1 MTFNDIVDD
10 ISSQGRRKTDPE
22 MVEVGLIYY
31 GAILINRYS
40 YKKDVSNL
48 KGFINIYA
56 MMFGSSASGKSFILG
71 MIEKLCSLETLA
83 DQFKVMYEIIT
94 DQNPN
99 GKVDPEIM
107 RFMPSGPT
115 VSLDGTK
122 EGIYEVAKSVS
133 ESRFS
138 SLNLIHDEFLD
149 IVTSSNELL
158 NMLKLAYDGSIS
170 HKVIKGERGDE
181 SAKHITDI
189 VVNMMGAGSKDSVD
203 KDTQKA
209 LARLAKT
216 GMYRRSLII
225 DSKMLPT
232 KNDMENVNLDNV
244 RKWFKHIDTK
254 HKDDFRKR
262 VDNINKTGSFDKVF
276 SISNEARG
284 YVEVMDE
291 ALMDRSNADQLNPY
305 KKYDVGS
312 LNVIVNIAYIIA
324 YIEGKDSVMIEHM
337 HHAWEIFMRTRETT
351 LDTFREVEPHAEVY
365 DILKKKSNL
374 TQSELMAISSSD
386 CIPKAKHAFKD
397 VMLLV
402 QELAYRNNEELIQNE
417 GIVVRYSIETLP
429 ATNLDKLILSFSTD
443 DKFERATIYE
453 SVEFRWSDIVK
464 LVTSHFRT
472 EIDENGEEVQLGI
485 QSFTCCHYDDSPKTE
500 PLGHRG
506 KDYMIQGQN
515 VIAFDFDDG
524 DTIAEIKEKFKHF
537 KYCLYTTRSH
547 NSLKS
552 EYQDRFRVIVP
563 VKNKFYVNPE
573 QHKMLYKNIVEFF
586 DIKPDT
592 KCYNV
597 SRMYFT
603 NEIAETF
610 INDSNDLFE
619 ISSFMP
625 DTNTSDAVFKK
636 IAAMKNAYSDV
647 TEDQLDEIDRRLGG
661 SMKWFVAT
669 TNVGNLKNNIY
680 AMYKMVIDLTGD
692 RDRAEIEIRKFQ
704 EIMNFPVKF
713 IDTFMMDHR

>member
-1 MTFNDIVDD
+1 
-10 ISSQGRRKTDPE
+10 
-22 MVEVGLIYY
+22 
-31 GAILINRYS
+31 
-40 YKKDVSNL
+40 
-48 KGFINIYA
+48 
-56 MMFGSSASGKSFILG
+56 
-71 MIEKLCSLETLA
+71 
-83 DQFKVMYEIIT
+83 
-94 DQNPN
+94 
-99 GKVDPEIM
+99 
-107 RFMPSGPT
+107 
-115 VSLDGTK
+115 
-122 EGIYEVAKSVS
+122 
-133 ESRFS
+133 
-138 SLNLIHDEFLD
+138 
-149 IVTSSNELL
+149 
-158 NMLKLAYDGSIS
+158 
-170 HKVIKGERGDE
+170 
-181 SAKHITDI
+181 
-189 VVNMMGAGSKDSVD
+189 
-203 KDTQKA
+203 
-209 LARLAKT
+209 
-216 GMYRRSLII
+216 
-225 DSKMLPT
+225 
-232 KNDMENVNLDNV
+232 
-244 RKWFKHIDTK
+244 
-254 HKDDFRKR
+254 
-262 VDNINKTGSFDKVF
+262 
-276 SISNEARG
+276 
-284 YVEVMDE
+284 
-291 ALMDRSNADQLNPY
+291 
-305 KKYDVGS
+305 
-312 LNVIVNIAYIIA
+312 
-324 YIEGKDSVMIEHM
+324 
-337 HHAWEIFMRTRETT
+337 
-351 LDTFREVEPHAEVY
+351 
-365 DILKKKSNL
+365 
-374 TQSELMAISSSD
+374 
-386 CIPKAKHAFKD
+386 
-397 VMLLV
+397 
-402 QELAYRNNEELIQNE
+402 
-417 GIVVRYSIETLP
+417 
-429 ATNLDKLILSFSTD
+429 
-443 DKFERATIYE
+443 
-453 SVEFRWSDIVK
+453 
-464 LVTSHFRT
+464 
-472 EIDENGEEVQLGI
+472 
-485 QSFTCCHYDDSPKTE
+485 
-500 PLGHRG
+500 
-506 KDYMIQGQN
+506 MIQGQN